1 MQRTPPPTYLLTVF
15 LPLLLVGI
23 FAATPNGMSQS
34 TIDFSKSTNLKAVYD
49 AGLRP
54 WRVRSDEISTLLIT
68 DQLVR
73 VIAPNGK
80 AFTISVEI
88 GDFDV
93 LSENQLSTAD
103 FISQPTSL
111 EKALLLAKE
120 SCQALGINTTRG
132 DGMGSIDDKAAEFAS
147 LGNQTPV
154 PQFWNG
160 RSEVNGIR
168 YSVTLHPMFGYKETF
183 AKVYVTLDFYQRG
196 KPMKFLTEPI
206 KPPPGYENVSMERP
220 PRDPNQKPFPN
231 PEYSFENMVKRV
243 EAAKAAEGRSSTPT
257 MTPSASAPTATPKPS
272 PIVQAEP
279 SKSTPW
285 PWIIG
290 AILFLAVAGGIL
302 LKLLRK

>member
-1 MQRTPPPTYLLTVF
+1 MKRTPLPLYSLTVL
-15 LPLLLVGI
+15 LPLLLMGL
-23 FAATPNGMSQS
+23 FAAAPNVMSQN
-34 TIDFSKSTNLKAVYD
+34 TIDFSKSTNLKAIYD

-54 WRVRSDEISTLLIT
+54 WRVRPDEASTLLLT
-68 DQLVR
+68 DQHIR

-80 AFTISVEI
+80 AFSMSVEI

-93 LSENQLSTAD
+93 LLENQLSTAD
-103 FISQPTSL
+103 FISQPASL

-132 DGMGSIDDKAAEFAS
+132 DGMGSIDEKAAEFAS

-160 RSEVNGIR
+160 RSEINGVR
-168 YSVTLHPMFGYKETF
+168 YSVTLHPMFGYKETL

-196 KPMKFLTEPI
+196 TPMKFLTEPI
-206 KPPPGYENVSMERP
+206 KPPPGYENVSMEPP

-243 EAAKAAEGRSSTPT
+243 EAAKAAEGRASAPT
-257 MTPSASAPTATPKPS
+257 MTPSASAPTTTPKPS
-272 PIVQAEP
+272 PAVQAEQ
-279 SKSTPW
+279 SKSAPW

-290 AILFLAVAGGIL
+290 AILLLAVAGGIL
-302 LKLLRK
+302 FKFLRK